1 MSQPLSQ
8 RLFASTSLALICIA
22 FPSFAAAGDEVS
34 GDAALRELVQQAL
47 ESRTELAQVTAQVR
61 AARARVPQA
70 EAWPEPMLQV
80 GVQNDSF
87 NKWNVGTMETSWVS
101 FMASQTI
108 PFPGKLGAKADVAQ
122 SDARV
127 TELSADRVRLS
138 TIAEVRRGYLALQ
151 VLRERRG
158 LLARLAALNN
168 RLVELAR
175 IRVESNQGTQ
185 AELLRAQVELS
196 RVIQRTLQLD
206 SEERV
211 QVQALNQLRRQPLD
225 TAITSSELKTFP
237 GLLDEDAALALA
249 REHSPELLAAKEGLT
264 RADASAS
271 LARRSYFPDLAV
283 SAGVMVR
290 GRLDPM
296 WALTLGVPLPVFAG
310 ARQSRALAEAEAMKE
325 ASQRGSEGVEQV
337 LTLRAHQRA
346 DSMKALT
353 AIWKTWQDGL
363 LAQASAAAESTLS
376 QYSSGRAPLS
386 AVLEAN
392 AVSISEVEASLQV
405 LANAWRLAIAQDE
418 LALGEVATR
427 IVTSSS
433 SSPSATAGM

>member
-1 MSQPLSQ
+1 MLRVLVISVVCM
-8 RLFASTSLALICIA
+8 ALPA
-22 FPSFAAAGDEVS
+22 RAET
-34 GDAALRELVQQAL
+34 ELETLVRQAL
-47 ESRTELAQVTAQVR
+47 EARPELARANAELR
-61 AARARVPQA
+61 AARERVPQA
-70 EAWPEPMLQV
+70 QAWPEPMIQV

-87 NKWNVGTMETSWVS
+87 NRWNVGTMETSWVS

-122 SDARV
+122 SEARI
-127 TELSADRVRLS
+127 TELSAERVRLS

-151 VLRERRG
+151 VFRERRG
-158 LLARLAALNN
+158 LLQRLASLND

-175 IRVESNQGTQ
+175 IRAETNQGTQ

-196 RVIQRTLQLD
+196 RVTQRQLQLEY
-206 SEERV
+206 EERV

-225 TAITSSELKTFP
+225 TAIAAAELKRFP
-237 GLLDEDAALALA
+237 VLLDENAALALA

-264 RADASAS
+264 RADASAT
-271 LARRSYFPDLAV
+271 LARRSYFPDLSV

-290 GRLDPM
+290 GRLEPM

-310 ARQSRALAEAEAMKE
+310 ARQSRAIAEAEAMKE
-325 ASQRGSEGVEQV
+325 ASLRGSEGVEQLLV
-337 LTLRAHQRA
+337 LRAHQRVE
-346 DSMKALT
+346 SMKALT
-353 AIWKTWQDGL
+353 AIWTTWQDGL

-405 LANAWRLAIAQDE
+405 IANAWRLAITQDE
-418 LALGEVATR
+418 LSPGEV
-427 IVTSSS
+427 VTSTVPSS
-433 SSPSATAGM
+433 ASSPGM